1 MKKELA
7 VLLCGI
13 MLGVTACGG
22 SSSSGSEPAAAEETA
37 ETETVE
43 EEPAEEPEAEPAE
56 EPAAADPNELADG
69 NPLKGIADAETMRD
83 VYDAVEAAF
92 NESYT
97 NGELATETDSERI
110 EELEDELINGVAE
123 EFGLSY
129 EDVRNIYING
139 GIGGNLYNYDLSAL
153 KMTNGELVDATIN
166 GTTLIVKA
174 KIQPSFS
181 NQATIDQNYFN
192 VTDLVQN
199 QGADVFREI
208 QYWAVAD
215 MADGSEG
222 KVIQFTAG
230 RDLIKHIKE
239 DGLLGSMI
247 ADYVEDLWILPSLQK

>member
-43 EEPAEEPEAEPAE
+43 EEPAEEPEAEPVE
-56 EPAAADPNELADG
+56 EPVAADPNELADG

-83 VYDAVEAAF
+83 VYDAVDDKMSSSE
-92 NESYT
+92 
-97 NGELATETDSERI
+97 ELASETDPDRI
-110 EELEDELINGVAE
+110 TELEDEILNEVAE
-123 EFGLSY
+123 EYSLSY
-129 EDVRNIYING
+129 EDVRNIYVNG

-153 KMTNGELVDATIN
+153 KMSNGELVDATIN

-230 RDLIKHIKE
+230 RDLIRHIKE